1 MFKNMK
7 VKASLAIGFGI
18 TIILSVSIIVS
29 MLLIIDYQSST
40 YSSIINSQV
49 KANELILQCRIYTNN
64 AARNVRDM
72 ALDPSD
78 PGNDTLQAHIDEAI
92 AELEATMKELIK
104 SYPLS
109 DGKVEDYI
117 NDMREWYNEVP
128 DILEAVK
135 SGNQKEAIR
144 LIKNSCTPKLN
155 AMIGTSQDISANLLE
170 EQNRIIEKQENE
182 SRIAQTVMLT
192 VAVVATCFVLFMAIQ
207 IIISITRPVKQ
218 VSVALKGFSMG
229 KLDIPVT
236 YSSRSELGGMC
247 DALRTSQYVLTE
259 LIGDECNLLE
269 EMANGNFAVRTKDEN
284 IYVGELSSI
293 LKSIRSINGNL
304 SNTLGQIM
312 YSASQVANESMQVSN
327 GSQSLAQGSTEQAG
341 SVEQLAST
349 IAEISNN
356 SINNAN
362 NSEQASNQSKLAG
375 GQVKESV
382 KLMDDM
388 VVAMQNIS
396 DSSNEIG
403 KIIATIENIA
413 FQTNILALNAA
424 VEASR
429 AGEVGKGFAVV
440 AEEVR
445 GLAAKSDEAA
455 KATKNL
461 IEHSMQTVKEGSDIV
476 RNVSDSL
483 TKTVEI
489 SNHVLEAV
497 HLITQATTEE
507 AQSIEQVKKGI
518 NEISCVVQT
527 NSATSEEFAA
537 ASAEMSNQAS
547 IMMDLL
553 SRFRLRE
560 EFVLV
565 KDIQAG
571 MNNPY
576 IPMKDI

>member
-7 VKASLAIGFGI
+7 VKTSLAIGFGI
-18 TIILSVSIIVS
+18 TIIISVSIIIL
-29 MLLIIDYQSST
+29 MLFIIDYQSTT

-49 KANELILQCRIYTNN
+49 RANELVLQCRIYTNN
-64 AARNVRDM
+64 AARNIRDM

-78 PGNDTLQAHIDEAI
+78 PENNTLQAHIDEALT
-92 AELEATMKELIK
+92 ELETTMKELIEV
-104 SYPLS
+104 YPLS
-109 DGKVEDYI
+109 DGKVNDYT
-117 NDMREWYNEVP
+117 NDMKEWYSEVP
-128 DILEAVK
+128 DILDAVN

-144 LIKNSCTPKLN
+144 LIKSSCTPKLN
-155 AMIGTSQDISANLLE
+155 AMIVTVQDISSTLLE
-170 EQNRIIEKQENE
+170 EQNRIIAKQEND
-182 SRIAQTVMLT
+182 SQTAKTIMIT
-192 VAVVATCFVLFMAIQ
+192 VVVVATCFVIFMAMR
-207 IIISITRPVKQ
+207 IIVSITRPVKQ

-247 DALRTSQYVLTE
+247 DTLRTSQHVLTE
-259 LIGDECNLLE
+259 LISDECNILE
-269 EMANGNFAVRTKDEN
+269 EMANGNFDVKTKDEN

-312 YSASQVANESMQVSN
+312 YSAGQVANEAMQVSN
-327 GSQSLAQGSTEQAG
+327 GSQSLAQGSTEQAS

-356 SINNAN
+356 SRNNAH

-375 GQVKESV
+375 GQVEESV
-382 KLMDDM
+382 KLMADM

-461 IEHSMQTVKEGSDIV
+461 IEHSIQTVREGSDIV

-489 SNHVLEAV
+489 SNHVLESV

-507 AQSIEQVKKGI
+507 SQSIEQVTKGI

-547 IMMDLL
+547 LMMDLL
-553 SRFRLRE
+553 SRFRLCE
-560 EFVLV
+560 
-565 KDIQAG
+565 
-571 MNNPY
+571 
-576 IPMKDI
+576 